1 MKVLNQIQAYAKR
14 PEIYEEGSMKLWE
27 DPHIS
32 KGMLEAHLSPNEE
45 GASREHSFIDSSV
58 DWIESIAPPKTHTT
72 LIDFGCG
79 PGMYTSRLAKKGYNV
94 VGIDISE
101 RSIAYAK
108 EYAALN
114 ALDIDYRLGNYLEF
128 SEVEKYDVAILIYC
142 DYGVLSDEARL
153 KILNNIYRALK
164 PGGMLIFDVFTP
176 RNYDGKKESKE
187 WFVSEKNG
195 FFKEDEYLCLE
206 SHLIYNEFVHLDQY
220 LLIDHNDQVDVIRVW
235 DHCFTPETLLNES
248 AQVGF
253 ECLGYFSDA
262 KGMPYEESS
271 KTLCMILE
279 KNID

>member
-1 MKVLNQIQAYAKR
+1 MKVFNQIQAYAKR

-32 KGMLEAHLSPNEE
+32 KGMLEAHLSPDEE

-58 DWIESIAPPKTHTT
+58 DWIESIAPPNTHPN

-94 VGIDISE
+94 VGIDISK

-108 EYAALN
+108 DYAILN
-114 ALDIDYRLGNYLEF
+114 DLSIDYRVGNYLEF
-128 SEVEKYDVAILIYC
+128 NDVEKYDVAILIYC

-153 KILNNIYRALK
+153 KILNNIHRALK
-164 PGGMLIFDVFTP
+164 PGGKLIFDVFTP
-176 RNYDGKKESKE
+176 RKYDGIKEIKE
-187 WFVSEKNG
+187 WYISGENG
-195 FFKEDEYLCLE
+195 FFKRDEHLCLK

-220 LLIDHNDQVDVIRVW
+220 LLIDQKDQVDVIRVW
-235 DHCFTPETLLNES
+235 DHCFTPETLLHET

-262 KGMPYEESS
+262 KGMPYGESS

-279 KNID
+279 K